1 MAMENS
7 TYQLYFKNS
16 KLLINSTSLN
26 SDNVNFHLI
35 KKQETKNRF
44 FKSPI
49 SNKTNHTNSLSDN
62 IINKHYF
69 SDQDKKKNKNDSPIS
84 IKEYKA
90 KNSLSYINKDNVLS
104 TNSCSI
110 NSTKFLPKVRVNNL
124 IEKDDS
130 MKINKTQNIINIV
143 NNMNGEDKKKINLK
157 MNINKYNI
165 KYYVSENKLEKFLQN
180 IKLKNKTLTSR
191 NNKLSINNFFKEVN
205 RPNSS
210 KEKKIKTKINI
221 SNSNIKRGLSIDR
234 KSSEKKLLDNISN
247 TSLNNNN
254 NINNKIY
261 NFTKYTQLNKDL
273 NYNSSSPRIKKKKFI
288 KKNFQLNL
296 ILI

>member
-130 MKINKTQNIINIV
+130 IKINKTQNIINIV

-157 MNINKYNI
+157 MNI
-165 KYYVSENKLEKFLQN
+165 
-180 IKLKNKTLTSR
+180 
-191 NNKLSINNFFKEVN
+191 
-205 RPNSS
+205 
-210 KEKKIKTKINI
+210 KTK
-221 SNSNIKRGLSIDR
+221 
-234 KSSEKKLLDNISN
+234 
-247 TSLNNNN
+247 
-254 NINNKIY
+254 
-261 NFTKYTQLNKDL
+261 Q
-273 NYNSSSPRIKKKKFI
+273 
-288 KKNFQLNL
+288 KNH
-296 ILI
+296 I